1 MEIGWKLDG
10 NWMEIGWKLDGGW
23 VRLGRG
29 GTFGCGIEAHHASLA
44 NVLEPSSYDLG
55 DLPQ

>member
-1 MEIGWKLDG
+1 
-10 NWMEIGWKLDGGW
+10 MEIGWKLDGGW